1 MAVPKRRQSRANTHA
16 RRSQWKA
23 SVPTLVKTVDASGK
37 VTYSLPHR
45 AKVVEDSAGTALY
58 LEYMGRKV
66 ADV

>member
-1 MAVPKRRQSRANTHA
+1 MAVPKRRMSRSNTRS

-23 SVPTLVKTVDASGK
+23 EAPTLVKTVENGK

-45 AKVVEDSAGTALY
+45 AKVVEDSAGTALFM
-58 LEYMGRKV
+58 EYKGRKV

>member
-1 MAVPKRRQSRANTHA
+1 MAVPKRKQSRSNTHA

-23 SVPTLVKTVDASGK
+23 TPATLVKSVEGGKTV
-37 VTYSLPHR
+37 YSLPHR

-58 LEYMGRKV
+58 LEYKGRKV